1 MFILY
6 LSHVVSEKKQDVSYG
21 SCGLEDEARL
31 FFKAIYTKTQQ
42 KQHDQKTN
50 NQEKTTNKGWLTAT
64 WALITTLKKN

>member
-42 KQHDQKTN
+42 RSEVSQDLLKTDLR
-50 NQEKTTNKGWLTAT
+50 KHVVK
-64 WALITTLKKN
+64 